1 LSKRIS
7 STATATPSVSLA
19 PTRFPNLCYY
29 SRFSASRLVPF
40 SVQNLPETPPRHFP
54 PPRARGVSCGDE
66 ITPINKYGRI
76 ITKRQTLLSHPQS
89 AFAPRRCCQRMRVG
103 YKPQNLLVVRVR
115 VIHSSNRQKHH
126 SFPLFLSFFFFLCS
140 SSTTIVV
147 EPNLTAFASAFALS
161 SHPSLIALHPPLI
174 ISDIHSTPL
183 SFNLHTSQPTFKIF
197 GHESVLRSYLIFT
210 HLFPP
215 RRPSYR
221 STFRRHSSGRG
232 PHLDACFGC
241 TTASLSPL

>member
-1 LSKRIS
+1 MLLLSILS
-7 STATATPSVSLA
+7 F
-19 PTRFPNLCYY
+19 PTRSLLGSEFTGNTSQAFP
-29 SRFSASRLVPF
+29 SAACEGGFLWRRNNSNKQIR
-40 SVQNLPETPPRHFP
+40 SNYNEATNTSIP
-54 PPRARGVSCGDE
+54 PPNPPS
-66 ITPINKYGRI
+66 
-76 ITKRQTLLSHPQS
+76 
-89 AFAPRRCCQRMRVG
+89 PRRCCQRMRVG

-183 SFNLHTSQPTFKIF
+183 SFNLHASPTNLQDFW
-197 GHESVLRSYLIFT
+197 
-210 HLFPP
+210 
-215 RRPSYR
+215 
-221 STFRRHSSGRG
+221 
-232 PHLDACFGC
+232 A
-241 TTASLSPL
+241 

>member
-1 LSKRIS
+1 M
-7 STATATPSVSLA
+7 STNA
-19 PTRFPNLCYY
+19 
-29 SRFSASRLVPF
+29 
-40 SVQNLPETPPRHFP
+40 
-54 PPRARGVSCGDE
+54 
-66 ITPINKYGRI
+66 GRI
-76 ITKRQTLLSHPQS
+76 QTSKL
-89 AFAPRRCCQRMRVG
+89 ARRPCPG
-103 YKPQNLLVVRVR
+103 NTLVE
-115 VIHSSNRQKHH
+115 SSKASQ
-126 SFPLFLSFFFFLCS
+126 FPLFLSFFFFLCS

-161 SHPSLIALHPPLI
+161 SHPSS
-174 ISDIHSTPL
+174 ISHYTPL
-183 SFNLHTSQPTFKIF
+183 SSSPTYILLHCRSTCMHHQPTFKIF

-241 TTASLSPL
+241 TTASLSPLAPLSGHHHLTISIILGSNW